1 MPLFTKD
8 QMLTLR
14 RAHQLLAD
22 AGAMRV
28 SIELRCHNMS
38 THWHAQKDAEATIR
52 TLAVIAND
60 ASALVGKM
68 EHDR

>member
-1 MPLFTKD
+1 MALFTKD
-8 QMLTLR
+8 QLLTLR

-28 SIELRCHNMS
+28 SIELRCSNMS

-52 TLAVIAND
+52 SLATLIND
-60 ASALVGKM
+60 VSAPVGKM
-68 EHDR
+68 EGQE

>member
-8 QMLTLR
+8 QLLTLR

-22 AGAMRV
+22 AGSMRV
-28 SIELRCHNMS
+28 SVELRCSNMS

-52 TLAVIAND
+52 TLATLVND
-60 ASALVGKM
+60 VSAPIGQM
-68 EHDR
+68 EGEE